1 MDLNSAALNASHS
14 FATILDKA
22 RSLKSGLQAQRAL
35 FDAGT
40 TADVVLNCMQGVK
53 SARDILNAEKST
65 VGLNA
70 YARLMY
76 DNTALDFVAETNAVI
91 AACDTLLAWM
101 VTNIPK
107 DGGGYLLLQQIS
119 GGTIVWRS
127 LTKPQL
133 AGLVSQVDTL
143 IAAL

>member
-76 DNTALDFVAETNAVI
+76 DNTALDFVA
-91 AACDTLLAWM
+91 ACDTLLAWM